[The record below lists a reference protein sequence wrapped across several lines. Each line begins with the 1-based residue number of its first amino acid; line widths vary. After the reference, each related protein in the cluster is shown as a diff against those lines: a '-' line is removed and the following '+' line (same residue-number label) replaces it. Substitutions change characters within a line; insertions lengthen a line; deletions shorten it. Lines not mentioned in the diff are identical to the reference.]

1 MGWPQP
7 DLKVKTASQDD
18 SKDDLSTLFFP
29 LSNYLDKSIFH
40 IKLISLKTDFARE
53 TSFIHNYF
61 LLIKSLSRVF
71 NILPK
76 AKKRINRRN
85 CLVENHC
92 LYLRSDEIVL
102 DQPLD

>member
-18 SKDDLSTLFFP
+18 SEDDLSTLFFP
-29 LSNYLDKSIFH
+29 LSNYLGKSIFH
-40 IKLISLKTDFARE
+40 IKPISLKTDFARE
-53 TSFIHNYF
+53 TSFMHNYF

-71 NILPK
+71 NISQGK
-76 AKKRINRRN
+76 MRVSRRIR
-85 CLVENHC
+85 LVENHC
-92 LYLRSDEIVL
+92 PYLRSDEIVL